1 MENCSFLNQLQE
13 KYEIILAS
21 KSERRKQLL
30 AELGLKFKVCST
42 IDVDESFPENLS
54 HSEIVQHI
62 ALNKAKA
69 YQNILTENQLLIAS
83 DTIVTLQNQ
92 ILGKPKDKEQAVDY
106 LRRLSDNKHTVY
118 TGVCIMTAHQTK
130 VFHAQT
136 NVWFGHLTNDEIDF
150 YVQKYKPF
158 DKAGAY
164 GIQEWIGMIGICRIE
179 GSYYNVVG
187 MPIQL
192 IYKELRNF
200 I

>member
-1 MENCSFLNQLQE
+1 MENCDFLNRLQE

-30 AELGLKFKVCST
+30 AELGLKFKVCNA
-42 IDVDESFPENLS
+42 IDVDESFPKNQS

-62 ALNKAKA
+62 ALNKATA
-69 YQNILTENQLLIAS
+69 YQNILTEKQLLIAS
-83 DTIVTLQNQ
+83 DTIVVLENQ
-92 ILGKPKDKEQAVDY
+92 ILGKPKNRAEAVDY
-106 LRRLSDNKHTVY
+106 LKQLSDNLHTVY
-118 TGVCIMTAHQTK
+118 TGVCIMTTDKIK

-136 NVWFGHLTNDEIDF
+136 NVWFGHLTHDEIEF

-192 IYKELRNF
+192 IYNELRNF